1 MTVPALFPVDA
12 QNLPTLVDRAAAALA
27 SARTAAEVLEA
38 RDLATIAYDLA
49 KRTARLHAARQAHDD
64 LIAAAHRTQATA
76 LEIEA
81 RAKHRLA
88 DEYDAAQARGEAV
101 GVRGGKRKSVGDA
114 NASGPATA
122 AELGLARYELHE
134 ARLVRDAEAAE
145 PGIVRRT
152 LDETLARGA
161 EPTKTALREMVVE
174 AAMRGFNGD
183 NRKRRAINP
192 HFRPDPAFD
201 ASAGID
207 GACVRIAELFDAHG
221 ADVVVSGCLDRPML
235 ENSIAKMARARD
247 VLTQIL
253 EVAHAQHADA

>member
-1 MTVPALFPVDA
+1 MTAPALLPADE

-49 KRTARLHAARQAHDD
+49 KRTARLQAARQAHDD

-101 GVRGGKRKSVGDA
+101 GARGGQGRSVPDG
-114 NASGPATA
+114 NGSPPATA
-122 AELGLARYELHE
+122 AELGLSRKDIYE

-174 AAMRGFNGD
+174 AAMRGLRGG
-183 NRKRRAINP
+183 RKARAVNP

-221 ADVVVSGCLDRPML
+221 ADVIVSGCLDRPML
-235 ENSIAKMARARD
+235 ERSIAKMARARE
-247 VLTQIL
+247 VLTLIL
-253 EVAHAQHADA
+253 EAAHARHADA